1 MAHDEMGW
9 VDAMERRAP
18 AGDRKGRAEDPVRA
32 RQAANDV
39 HRKQA
44 AAEWRLDVRATVALE
59 NGRRARGYVWNE
71 DAIMARE
78 AHVLS

>member
-1 MAHDEMGW
+1 MY
-9 VDAMERRAP
+9 
-18 AGDRKGRAEDPVRA
+18 VRQQEIAKVGPRTRYA

-44 AAEWRLDVRATVALE
+44 AAEWRLDVRAAVAFE